1 MPLGHQKHQKTEN
14 PIKSIK
20 HETPIGHQ
28 KQLKTINPK
37 KYIKHITPK
46 QHQKQQ
52 QKHKMS
58 LRQQKWQ

>member
-14 PIKSIK
+14 PNIFIK

-37 KYIKHITPK
+37 KHIKHITPK
-46 QHQKQQ
+46 QQK
-52 QKHKMS
+52 KMS